1 MMGIGG
7 YRMEIEIEWKEM
19 QEWEWG
25 LMYKGMKMELEGE
38 TGMGIG
44 IVYKRGEPIILF
56 FAKVK
61 MCLNDLFID

>member
-1 MMGIGG
+1 MEGDARMGMGID
-7 YRMEIEIEWKEM
+7 
-19 QEWEWG
+19 
-25 LMYKGMKMELEGE
+25 YKGMKMELEGE